1 MAAMASPAPGSSP
14 LSPARCTAG
23 RRWSALPLAGDSQ
36 TVPTRL
42 VPVGPGPVSRRSSLS
57 ARSSQSAQQDD
68 VEVFGYPVQIGKV
81 QPPLLPEETLRRDR
95 LLDWL
100 HAKTRFRLALIVADP
115 GYGKTT
121 LLADWSRRTRVRTL
135 WYRLDEHDRDWAVFI
150 HHIVAAGREIDPEFA
165 PNTRALLR
173 ELAANLGNRSTIVRT
188 LLAELRA
195 WAVVGTALVL
205 DDYQQVD
212 DVPEIRE
219 IVRELVVRGPDRLA
233 VVIASRTRPTLPI
246 ARLRAIGE
254 AAEIGTDDLRFDR
267 DETERLFRDTYH
279 DPLERDLL
287 DDLASTTEGWVATLR
302 LVESAVRGR
311 PRDEVRAV
319 IRSLSGRHGDL
330 HDYLAEEVVGRM
342 PSPAQDFVER
352 CCLVAV
358 VTPELATA
366 AAGVTPEAARGFLD
380 AAEGAGL
387 LSRRGRT
394 GQAGRLFHPLVRT
407 FLEGR
412 LHDAVG
418 EIEVRRI
425 HARIARAAEPASWS
439 VAAYHYAAADLAADA
454 IRVLSASVPVILGSG
469 AYKDAEQLAS
479 RLDSATL
486 GAWHD
491 VIVAHRMIRTGDL
504 PGATASAERAFA
516 RVQAGDTSVS
526 LEVSLASLMNVAFN
540 AAAYDRAVRW
550 AADLVQTAP
559 ASESATLA
567 DVVIRMASTFVDG
580 DLESTSAHF
589 REVAK
594 GMEDRRQPHYAGIVQ
609 LNLAWVSRARGDAR
623 GAGEAGRAALALLK
637 ASSSGTEITA
647 VRALIAWS
655 HAHLGEW
662 AEAERLL
669 DATLAERDEP
679 SRFESLAEAADIIG
693 CYDDPRRCAAL
704 LGDVRLLDPPADGFR
719 HYADLV
725 AAENCVRLGDAQ
737 RGLRLLRAIP
747 SGVLTGYP
755 GFHLRRLLDLGFAE
769 WMAVGRVDPVATAAA
784 VDLARKQRAGSN
796 LAAAALLSS
805 IGSSDISEAVLTV
818 HRRDA
823 ALLSV
828 YAEAVLTRLADLT
841 IDALEV
847 VSAEAASRP
856 VRWRGALR
864 RALTDRSPATRVAAA
879 RLMERVGES
888 SDVAVLRRLSR
899 ELKGEHRNPDLGRA
913 LARRVAPR
921 AFVEDLG
928 RIELRIGDRPLP
940 GTSIRRKALA
950 LLTFLLAQPRM
961 SATRDQVLDALWPDQ
976 DPSQAANSLHQTVY
990 FLRRVFEPAYSDD
1003 VSPGYVHH
1011 DPDVLWLDPE
1021 LIDSRSQ
1028 AVRRLIATMGPG
1040 LTPGDADRLSE
1051 LYVGRFALDF
1061 AYEEWAGPVR
1071 EHLHARY
1078 LEIIE
1083 RAIYSDSDSG
1093 RVDRAIRLAQ
1103 RALEVDPDLDEV
1115 ERTVIKLYRL
1125 AGAHAAAA
1133 EQYEHYETV
1142 QRDLGLDAPPIED
1155 L

>member
-1 MAAMASPAPGSSP
+1 MASPAPGPTS
-14 LSPARCTAG
+14 LSPARGPAG
-23 RRWSALPLAGDSQ
+23 GRWPARSLAGDPQ
-36 TVPTRL
+36 TVPTHL
-42 VPVGPGPVSRRSSLS
+42 VPVGPAPVSHRS
-57 ARSSQSAQQDD
+57 ARSAQQDD
-68 VEVFGYPVQIGKV
+68 VEVFGYPVQIGKI

-100 HAKTRFRLALIVADP
+100 HAKTRSRLALIVADA

-150 HHIVAAGREIDPEFA
+150 HHIVAAGREIDPAFA
-165 PNTRALLR
+165 PNTQGLLR
-173 ELAANLGNRSTIVRT
+173 ELAANLGSRGAIVQT

-195 WAVVGTALVL
+195 WAVVGSALIL

-233 VVIASRTRPTLPI
+233 VVIASRTRPTLPL

-287 DDLASTTEGWVATLR
+287 DDLARTTEGWAATLR
-302 LVESAVRGR
+302 LVESVVRGR
-311 PRDEVRAV
+311 PRDEVRAA
-319 IRSLSGRHGDL
+319 IRSLSGREGDL

-342 PSPAQDFVER
+342 PRPAQDFVER
-352 CCLVAV
+352 CCLLAV
-358 VTPELATA
+358 VTPELAAA

-380 AAEGAGL
+380 AAELAGL

-394 GQAGRLFHPLVRT
+394 GQAGRPFHPLVRT

-412 LHDAVG
+412 LHEAIGVL
-418 EIEVRRI
+418 EIRQI
-425 HARIARAAEPASWS
+425 HARIALAAEPASWS
-439 VAAYHYAAADLAADA
+439 VAAYHYAAADLADDA
-454 IRVLSASVPVILGSG
+454 VRVLSASVPVILGSG

-479 RLDSATL
+479 RLDPARL

-491 VIVAHRMIRTGDL
+491 VIVAHRMIRNGDTS
-504 PGATASAERAFA
+504 GATASAECAFA
-516 RVQAGDTSVS
+516 RVQAGDVSVAP
-526 LEVSLASLMNVAFN
+526 EVTLATLMNVAYG

-550 AADLVQTAP
+550 ASDLVQIAP

-567 DVVIRMASTFVDG
+567 DVVIQMASTFTDG
-580 DLESTSAHF
+580 DLESISAHL
-589 REVAK
+589 REVSRS
-594 GMEDRRQPHYAGIVQ
+594 MEERGQPHYAGIV
-609 LNLAWVSRARGDAR
+609 LLDLAWVSRARGDAQ
-623 GAGEAGRAALALLK
+623 GAGEAGRAALALLQ

-647 VRALIAWS
+647 VRAVTAWS
-655 HAHLGEW
+655 HAHLGDW
-662 AEAERLL
+662 AEARRLL
-669 DATLAERDEP
+669 DATLAEQDGP
-679 SRFESLAEAADIIG
+679 TRFESLVEAADIIG
-693 CYDDPRRCAAL
+693 SYNDPGRCAAL
-704 LGDVRLLDPPADGFR
+704 LEDLRLIDPPTEGFGY
-719 HYADLV
+719 YADLV
-725 AAENCVRLGDAQ
+725 VAENCVRLGQAQ
-737 RGLRLLRAIP
+737 RGLLLLRTIP

-755 GFHLRRLLDLGFAE
+755 GFHVRRLLSLGFAE
-769 WMAVGRVDPVATAAA
+769 WGAAGRVDPGVTNAAA
-784 VDLARKQRAGSN
+784 DLARKQRAGST
-796 LAAAALLSS
+796 LAAATLLKS
-805 IGSSDISEAVLTV
+805 IDSPNVSDVVLMV

-823 ALLSV
+823 ALISV
-828 YAEAVLTRLADLT
+828 YAEALLTRLADLT
-841 IDALEV
+841 IDALEAL
-847 VSAEAASRP
+847 SAEAARRP
-856 VRWRGALR
+856 ARWRASLR
-864 RALTDRSPATRVAAA
+864 RALSDRDSATKAAAA
-879 RLMERVGES
+879 RLMELIGERPDIAS
-888 SDVAVLRRLSR
+888 LRRLSR
-899 ELKGEHRNPDLGRA
+899 ELKGEHRNPELGRA

-928 RIELRIGDRPLP
+928 RIELKIGDRPLP

-976 DPSQAANSLHQTVY
+976 DPGQAANSLHQTVY

-1003 VSPGYVHH
+1003 LSPGYLHH

-1028 AVRRLIATMGPG
+1028 LVRRLIATMGPR
-1040 LTPGDADRLSE
+1040 LTPGDADQLSE

-1061 AYEEWAGPVR
+1061 AYEEWAVPVR

-1103 RALEVDPDLDEV
+1103 HALEVDPELDEV

-1133 EQYEHYETV
+1133 EQYEHYEAV

>member
-1 MAAMASPAPGSSP
+1 MASPAPGPTS
-14 LSPARCTAG
+14 LSPARGPAG
-23 RRWSALPLAGDSQ
+23 GRWPARSLAGDPQ
-36 TVPTRL
+36 TVPTHL
-42 VPVGPGPVSRRSSLS
+42 VPVGPAPVSHRSP
-57 ARSSQSAQQDD
+57 RSAQQDD
-68 VEVFGYPVQIGKV
+68 VEVFGYPVQIGKI

-100 HAKTRFRLALIVADP
+100 HAKTRSRLALIVADA

-150 HHIVAAGREIDPEFA
+150 HHIVAAGREIDPAFA
-165 PNTRALLR
+165 PNTQGLLR
-173 ELAANLGNRSTIVRT
+173 ELAANLGSRGAIVQT

-195 WAVVGTALVL
+195 WAVVGSALIL

-233 VVIASRTRPTLPI
+233 VVIASRTRPTLPL

-287 DDLASTTEGWVATLR
+287 DDLARTTEGWAATLR
-302 LVESAVRGR
+302 LVESVVRGR

-319 IRSLSGRHGDL
+319 IRSLSGRQGDL

-342 PSPAQDFVER
+342 PRPAQDFVER
-352 CCLVAV
+352 CCLLAV
-358 VTPELATA
+358 VTPELAA
-366 AAGVTPEAARGFLD
+366 AAAEVTPEAARGFLD
-380 AAEGAGL
+380 AAEWAGL

-418 EIEVRRI
+418 VLEIRQI

-439 VAAYHYAAADLAADA
+439 VAAYHYAAADLADDA
-454 IRVLSASVPVILGSG
+454 VRVLSASVPVILGSG
-469 AYKDAEQLAS
+469 AYTNAEQLAS
-479 RLDSATL
+479 RLDPARL

-491 VIVAHRMIRTGDL
+491 VIVAHRMIRNGDTS
-504 PGATASAERAFA
+504 GATASAECAFA
-516 RVQAGDTSVS
+516 RVQAGDGSVAP
-526 LEVSLASLMNVAFN
+526 EVTLATLMNVAFG

-550 AADLVQTAP
+550 ASDLVQIAP

-567 DVVIRMASTFVDG
+567 DVVIQMASTFTDG
-580 DLESTSAHF
+580 DLESISAHL
-589 REVAK
+589 REVSR
-594 GMEDRRQPHYAGIVQ
+594 GMEERGQPHYAGIV
-609 LNLAWVSRARGDAR
+609 LLDLAWVSRARGDAQ
-623 GAGEAGRAALALLK
+623 GAGEAGRAALALLQ

-647 VRALIAWS
+647 VRAVTAWS
-655 HAHLGEW
+655 HAHLGDW
-662 AEAERLL
+662 AEARRLL
-669 DATLAERDEP
+669 DATLAEQDGP
-679 SRFESLAEAADIIG
+679 TRFESLVEAADIIG
-693 CYDDPRRCAAL
+693 SYNDPGRCAAL
-704 LGDVRLLDPPADGFR
+704 LEDLRLIDPPTEGFGY
-719 HYADLV
+719 YADLV
-725 AAENCVRLGDAQ
+725 VAENCVRLGQAQ
-737 RGLRLLRAIP
+737 RGLLLLRTIP

-755 GFHLRRLLDLGFAE
+755 GFHIRRLLSLGFAE
-769 WMAVGRVDPVATAAA
+769 WGAAGSVDPGVTNAAA
-784 VDLARKQRAGSN
+784 DLARKQRAGST
-796 LAAAALLSS
+796 LAAAALLKS
-805 IGSSDISEAVLTV
+805 IDSPDISDVVLMV

-823 ALLSV
+823 ALISV
-828 YAEAVLTRLADLT
+828 YAEALLTRLADLT
-841 IDALEV
+841 IDALEAL
-847 VSAEAASRP
+847 SAEAARRP
-856 VRWRGALR
+856 ARWRASLR
-864 RALTDRSPATRVAAA
+864 RALSDRDSATKAAAA
-879 RLMERVGES
+879 RLMELIGER
-888 SDVAVLRRLSR
+888 SDVASLRRLSR
-899 ELKGEHRNPDLGRA
+899 ELKGEDRNPELGRA

-928 RIELRIGDRPLP
+928 RIELKIGDRPLP

-976 DPSQAANSLHQTVY
+976 DPGQAANSLHQTVY

-1003 VSPGYVHH
+1003 LSPGYLHH

-1028 AVRRLIATMGPG
+1028 LVRRLIATIGPR
-1040 LTPGDADRLSE
+1040 LTPGDADQLSE

-1061 AYEEWAGPVR
+1061 AYEEWAVPVR

-1103 RALEVDPDLDEV
+1103 RALEVDPELDEV

-1133 EQYEHYETV
+1133 EQYEHYEAV

>member
-1 MAAMASPAPGSSP
+1 
-14 LSPARCTAG
+14 
-23 RRWSALPLAGDSQ
+23 
-36 TVPTRL
+36 
-42 VPVGPGPVSRRSSLS
+42 
-57 ARSSQSAQQDD
+57 

-100 HAKTRFRLALIVADP
+100 HAKTRSRLALIVADA

-150 HHIVAAGREIDPEFA
+150 HHIVAAGREIDPAFA
-165 PNTRALLR
+165 PNTQGLLR
-173 ELAANLGNRSTIVRT
+173 ELAANVGSRAAIVRT

-195 WAVVGTALVL
+195 WAVVGTALIL

-219 IVRELVVRGPDRLA
+219 IVRELVVRGPDRLV
-233 VVIASRTRPTLPI
+233 VVIASRTRPTLPL

-287 DDLASTTEGWVATLR
+287 DDLARTTEGWAATLR
-302 LVESAVRGR
+302 LVESVVRGR

-319 IRSLSGRHGDL
+319 IRSLSGRQGDL

-342 PSPAQDFVER
+342 PRPAQDFVER
-352 CCLVAV
+352 CCLLEV
-358 VTPELATA
+358 VTPELAA
-366 AAGVTPEAARGFLD
+366 AAAEVTPEATRGFLD
-380 AAEGAGL
+380 AAEAAGL

-418 EIEVRRI
+418 VLEIGQI

-439 VAAYHYAAADLAADA
+439 VAAYHYAAAGLADDA
-454 IRVLSASVPVILGSG
+454 VRVLSASVPVILGSG
-469 AYKDAEQLAS
+469 SYKDAEQLAS
-479 RLDSATL
+479 RLDPAML

-504 PGATASAERAFA
+504 SGATASAERAFA
-516 RVQAGDTSVS
+516 RVQAGDASVAP
-526 LEVSLASLMNVAFN
+526 EVSLATLMNVAFG

-550 AADLVQTAP
+550 ASDLVQTAP

-567 DVVIRMASTFVDG
+567 EVVIQMASTFMDG
-580 DLESTSAHF
+580 DLESVSAHL
-589 REVAK
+589 REVSR
-594 GMEDRRQPHYAGIVQ
+594 GMEERRQPHYAGIVL

-623 GAGEAGRAALALLK
+623 GAGEAGRAALALLQT
-637 ASSSGTEITA
+637 SSSGTEINT
-647 VRALIAWS
+647 VRAVTAWS
-655 HAHLGEW
+655 HAHLGDW
-662 AEAERLL
+662 AEARRLL
-669 DATLAERDEP
+669 DATLARQDEP
-679 SRFESLAEAADIIG
+679 TRFESLAEAADIIG
-693 CYDDPRRCAAL
+693 SYNDPGRCAAL
-704 LGDVRLLDPPADGFR
+704 LEDLRLIDPPTEDIR
-719 HYADLV
+719 YYADLV
-725 AAENCVRLGDAQ
+725 AGENCVRLGEAQ
-737 RGLRLLRAIP
+737 RGLLLLRTIP

-755 GFHLRRLLDLGFAE
+755 GFHVRRLLSLGFAE
-769 WMAVGRVDPVATAAA
+769 WVAAGRVDPGVTNAAA
-784 VDLARKQRAGSN
+784 DLARKQRAGST
-796 LAAAALLSS
+796 LAAAALLKAIDSP
-805 IGSSDISEAVLTV
+805 DISDVVLTV

-823 ALLSV
+823 ALISV
-828 YAEAVLTRLADLT
+828 YAEALLTRLADLT

-847 VSAEAASRP
+847 LGAEAASRP
-856 VRWRGALR
+856 VRWRASLR
-864 RALTDRSPATRVAAA
+864 RALADRDSATKAAAA
-879 RLMERVGES
+879 RLMELIGER
-888 SDVAVLRRLSR
+888 SDVASLRRLSR
-899 ELKGEHRNPDLGRA
+899 ELRGEHRNPELGRT

-928 RIELRIGDRPLP
+928 RIELKIGDRPLP

-950 LLTFLLAQPRM
+950 LLTFLLAQPRL
-961 SATRDQVLDALWPDQ
+961 SATRDRVLDALWPDQ
-976 DPSQAANSLHQTVY
+976 DPGQAANSLHQTVY
-990 FLRRVFEPAYSDD
+990 FLRRVFEPVYSDD
-1003 VSPGYVHH
+1003 LSPGYLHH

-1021 LIDSRSQ
+1021 LVDSRSQ
-1028 AVRRLIATMGPG
+1028 QVRRLIATVGPE
-1040 LTPGDADRLSE
+1040 LAPGYADRLSE

-1061 AYEEWAGPVR
+1061 TYEEWAVPVR
-1071 EHLHARY
+1071 EQLHARY

-1103 RALEVDPDLDEV
+1103 HALEVDPELDEV

-1125 AGAHAAAA
+1125 TGAHAAAA

>member
-1 MAAMASPAPGSSP
+1 M
-14 LSPARCTAG
+14 
-23 RRWSALPLAGDSQ
+23 SAHPLAGDPQ
-36 TVPTRL
+36 TVRTHL
-42 VPVGPGPVSRRSSLS
+42 VPVGPAPVPVGRASVPIVRAPVPRRSP
-57 ARSSQSAQQDD
+57 RPAQQDD
-68 VEVFGYPVQIGKV
+68 VEIFGYPVQIGKV

-100 HAKTRFRLALIVADP
+100 HAKTRSRLALIVAEA

-150 HHIVAAGREIDPEFA
+150 HHIVAAGREIDPAFA
-165 PNTRALLR
+165 PNTQGLLR
-173 ELAANLGNRSTIVRT
+173 ELAANLGSRGVLVRT

-195 WAVVGTALVL
+195 WVVVGTALIL

-233 VVIASRTRPTLPI
+233 VVIASRTRPTLPL

-254 AAEIGTDDLRFDR
+254 AAEMGTDDLRFDR

-287 DDLASTTEGWVATLR
+287 DDLARTTEGWAATLR
-302 LVESAVRGR
+302 LVESVVHGR
-311 PRDEVRAV
+311 SRNEVRAV

-342 PSPAQDFVER
+342 PRPAQDFVER
-352 CCLVAV
+352 CCLLAV
-358 VTPELATA
+358 VTPELAA
-366 AAGVTPEAARGFLD
+366 AAAEVTSEAARGFLD
-380 AAEGAGL
+380 ATESAGL

-418 EIEVRRI
+418 EPEIREI

-439 VAAYHYAAADLAADA
+439 VAAYHFAAADLADDA
-454 IRVLSASVPVILGSG
+454 VRVLSASVPVILGSG

-479 RLDSATL
+479 RLDPATL

-516 RVQAGDTSVS
+516 RVQAGDVSVAP
-526 LEVSLASLMNVAFN
+526 EVSLATLMNVAYG

-550 AADLVQTAP
+550 ASDLVQTAP

-567 DVVIRMASTFVDG
+567 EVLIKMASTFMDG
-580 DLESTSAHF
+580 DLESVSAHF
-589 REVAK
+589 REVSR
-594 GMEDRRQPHYAGIVQ
+594 GMEERRQPHYAGIVL
-609 LNLAWVSRARGDAR
+609 LNSAWVSRARGDAR
-623 GAGEAGRAALALLK
+623 GAGEAGRAALALLQ
-637 ASSSGTEITA
+637 ASSSGTEITT
-647 VRALIAWS
+647 VRAVTAWS
-655 HAHLGEW
+655 HAHLGDW
-662 AEAERLL
+662 AEARQLL
-669 DATLAERDEP
+669 DATLAEQDEP
-679 SRFESLAEAADIIG
+679 SRYESLAEAADIVG
-693 CYDDPRRCAAL
+693 SYNDPGRCAAL
-704 LGDVRLLDPPADGFR
+704 LEDLRLIDPPTEGVR
-719 HYADLV
+719 YYADLV
-725 AAENCVRLGDAQ
+725 AAENWVRLGEAQ
-737 RGLRLLRAIP
+737 RGLRLLRSIP
-747 SGVLTGYP
+747 PGVLTGYP
-755 GFHLRRLLDLGFAE
+755 GFHLRRLLSLGFAE
-769 WMAVGRVDPVATAAA
+769 WVAVGRVDPGVTTAAA
-784 VDLARKQRAGSN
+784 ELARKQRAGST
-796 LAAAALLSS
+796 LAAAALLKAIDSE
-805 IGSSDISEAVLTV
+805 GISAVVLTV

-823 ALLSV
+823 ALISV
-828 YAEAVLTRLADLT
+828 YAEALLARLADLT
-841 IDALEV
+841 TDALEV
-847 VSAEAASRP
+847 LGTEAASRP
-856 VRWRGALR
+856 LRWRGSLR
-864 RALTDRSPATRVAAA
+864 RALADRNPATRAAAA
-879 RLMERVGES
+879 RLMELIGER
-888 SDVAVLRRLSR
+888 SDVATLRRLSR
-899 ELKGEHRNPDLGRA
+899 ELRGEHRNPELGRA

-928 RIELRIGDRPLP
+928 RIELKIGDRSLP

-976 DPSQAANSLHQTVY
+976 DPGQAANSLHQTVY

-1003 VSPGYVHH
+1003 LSPGYLHH

-1028 AVRRLIATMGPG
+1028 LVRRLVATIGPR
-1040 LTPGDADRLSE
+1040 LAPGDADRLSE

-1061 AYEEWAGPVR
+1061 AYEEWAVPVR

-1103 RALEVDPDLDEV
+1103 RALEVDPELDDV